1 MQEGR
6 TMTKEKEDMIA
17 EVIELLKG
25 ANEELVYMVL
35 KYLKLITA

>member
-1 MQEGR
+1 
-6 TMTKEKEDMIA
+6 MTKEKEDMIA

-25 ANEELVYMVL
+25 ANEEVVYMVL

>member
-1 MQEGR
+1 MEKV
-6 TMTKEKEDMIA
+6 KEKMIA

-25 ANEELVYMVL
+25 ANEEVVYMVL